1 MGGDGYP
8 CPEYLL
14 RVVSAVKADHRDE
27 ETEDEEIQQVLQ
39 TLFTS
44 LARRRLIP
52 LSDINNQLTAKEKIN
67 HVYPETII

>member
-1 MGGDGYP
+1 MDIP

-14 RVVSAVKADHRDE
+14 RVVSAVKVDHRDE

-44 LARRRLIP
+44 LARRRFIP

>member
-1 MGGDGYP
+1 MDIP

-44 LARRRLIP
+44 LARWRVIS
-52 LSDINNQLTAKEKIN
+52 LSDINDQLIT
-67 HVYPETII
+67 